1 MKKIVLLC
9 SGFTLVILASVI
21 YQSCRPIR
29 TCHLLSGV
37 NAVLIQNVTDT
48 LHASDSA
55 IWNSLQ
61 VAIYPSSQDF
71 SCKAENASLI
81 TSAMAT
87 KLSMQDV
94 YYDTIKHITITSD
107 ANFDVKHPSGTS
119 LNDVFEIPTTL
130 DDNSLWGW
138 TFAMK
143 KRPDDEAFHTF
154 KLLVEVSGGLPYEFY
169 LPNIKLLH

>member
-1 MKKIVLLC
+1 MKKIILLY
-9 SGFTLVILASVI
+9 SGFISVI
-21 YQSCRPIR
+21 VTSVLYQSCRPIR

-37 NAVLIQNVTDT
+37 NAALIKNVTDT

-55 IWNSLQ
+55 IWNTLQ
-61 VAIYPSSQDF
+61 VAIYPNSQDF
-71 SCKAENASLI
+71 SCKAENASWI

-87 KLSMQDV
+87 KLSMVDV

-107 ANFDVKHPSGTS
+107 ANFDVKHPTGTS

-154 KLLVEVSGGLPYEFY
+154 KVRVDVSGGLPYEFY
-169 LPNIKLLH
+169 LPNIKILH